1 MASCSKRGC
10 VFIFWD
16 SFLWLKQQEE
26 QKQEQEQEREMEG
39 GESGERHGVYSNY
52 Y

>member
-16 SFLWLKQQEE
+16 PFLWFKQQEE
-26 QKQEQEQEREMEG
+26 QKQEQEREMEG
-39 GESGERHGVYSNY
+39 GEFGERHAV
-52 Y
+52 

>member
-16 SFLWLKQQEE
+16 SFLWFKQQEE
-26 QKQEQEQEREMEG
+26 QEQEQEQESEMEG
-39 GESGERHGVYSNY
+39 GEFGERHGV
-52 Y
+52 